1 MSTQYDNIGTQ
12 YNYLKTLPIAKL
24 ERINVRD
31 AAAPYV
37 KGAKVL
43 DLACG
48 TGFYTRA
55 LLEWGAEEVVG
66 MDISTEMVK
75 AAKAEVQKVAL
86 AEKQKY
92 SFTVGDA
99 SEPFKLDKGPF
110 DLVLGIWLLNY
121 APDHEVMTRMWKNI
135 ANHLSP
141 GGVFVG
147 LVPPPESG
155 METLR
160 NNVIYHQGPKNGV
173 TLEIIGEV
181 PNGIKTRFTT
191 EWGSEKFFFEN
202 YHLEKEVF
210 EASARE
216 GGMEGPFRWRPMQ
229 LPQSEEEIRQLDAQL
244 EPGYLDRYFTAGA
257 HCGMCVV
264 KR

>member
-31 AAAPYV
+31 AIAPYV

-48 TGFYTRA
+48 TGYYTRA

-66 MDISTEMVK
+66 MDISSEMVK
-75 AAKAEVQKVAL
+75 AAKAEAQKVAL
-86 AEKQKY
+86 AEKQKF
-92 SFTVGDA
+92 SFAVGDV
-99 SEPFKLDKGPF
+99 SEPFKLDSGPF
-110 DLVLGIWLLNY
+110 DLVLGVWLLNY
-121 APDHEVMTRMWKNI
+121 APDHEVMARMWKNI
-135 ANHLSP
+135 ANHLRP

-147 LVPPPESG
+147 VVPPPESG

-160 NNVIYHQGPKNGV
+160 NSTIYHQGPKNGV
-173 TLEIIGEV
+173 TLDIIGEV
-181 PNGIKTRFTT
+181 PNGLKTRFTI
-191 EWGSEKFFFEN
+191 EWGSGNFFFEN
-202 YHLEKEVF
+202 YHLEKEVY
-210 EASARE
+210 ETSARE
-216 GGMEGPFRWRPMQ
+216 GGMEGAFRWRPMQ
-229 LPQSEEEIRQLDAQL
+229 LPQSEEEIKQLDAQL
-244 EPGYLDRYFTAGA
+244 ETGFLNRYFMGSA

-264 KR
+264 ER

>member
-24 ERINVRD
+24 ERVNVRD
-31 AAAPYV
+31 AVAPYV

-48 TGFYTRA
+48 TGFYSRA
-55 LLEWGAEEVVG
+55 LLEWGAQEVVG
-66 MDISTEMVK
+66 MDISSEMVK
-75 AAKAEVQKVAL
+75 AAEAEVQKVAL

-92 SFTVGDA
+92 SFAVGDA
-99 SEPFKLDKGPF
+99 SEPFKLDNGPF
-110 DLVLGIWLLNY
+110 DLVLGVWLLNY

-135 ANHLSP
+135 ANHLRP

-147 LVPPPESG
+147 VLPPPESG
-155 METLR
+155 VEKLR
-160 NNVIYHQGPKNGV
+160 NNIIYHQGPKHGV
-173 TLEIIGEV
+173 TLDIIGEV

-191 EWGSEKFFFEN
+191 EWGSGKFFFEN
-202 YHLEKEVF
+202 YHLEKEVY
-210 EASARE
+210 EASAQE

-229 LPQSEEEIRQLDAQL
+229 LPQSDEEIQLLNTQL
-244 EPGYLDRYFTAGA
+244 EPGYLDKYFLGGG

-264 KR
+264 ER